1 MINTQDKDR
10 VYLKLIRKYWEIVFA
25 KQKYMSTILN
35 AKTQD
40 LIQFKELTRQQ
51 NEIGEKMA
59 QIGVTNWL
67 LESDKPSDLSYDK
80 LKEHLNN
87 TPTYYADLGI
97 HEERKQD
104 KQKIEVNGVEYI
116 ITYDCY
122 QFIEHIKRTYRDD
135 RFHMNNE
142 LMELSINTYPNIK
155 FQRKNG
161 YSQLKELF
169 EGKDLQKL
177 QKILFESLGTPKGYW
192 RCKIDIWLK

>member
-1 MINTQDKDR
+1 MIIDTDTKDR

-80 LKEHLNN
+80 LK
-87 TPTYYADLGI
+87 
-97 HEERKQD
+97 
-104 KQKIEVNGVEYI
+104 
-116 ITYDCY
+116 
-122 QFIEHIKRTYRDD
+122 
-135 RFHMNNE
+135 
-142 LMELSINTYPNIK
+142 
-155 FQRKNG
+155 
-161 YSQLKELF
+161 
-169 EGKDLQKL
+169 
-177 QKILFESLGTPKGYW
+177 
-192 RCKIDIWLK
+192 